1 MNMHNRKS
9 TQKSESNLWL
19 VSYADDKQILFHIY
33 YELYLDKSQL
43 DVADEAL
50 SIVISALLLGSFD
63 SLTIVGKENE
73 DFICIKWRENTLS
86 DNHSVLLCIYKFL
99 DSYATISPVHKKE
112 ANEVKKILLDENALP
127 F

>member
-1 MNMHNRKS
+1 MQGKRS

-19 VSYADDKQILFHIY
+19 VTYADDKQSLIHIY

-43 DVADEAL
+43 EVATEAL

-63 SLTIVGKENE
+63 SLYAVSEENE
-73 DFICIKWRENTLS
+73 SFIRIGWRENTLS
-86 DNHSVLLCIYKFL
+86 DNHSTLLLIYKFL
-99 DSYATISPVHKKE
+99 DSYATIGPVHRKE
-112 ANEVKKILLDENALP
+112 ANEVKEFLLDENALP

>member
-1 MNMHNRKS
+1 MQGRRS

-19 VSYADDKQILFHIY
+19 VTYADDKQSLIHIH

-43 DVADEAL
+43 EVATEAL

-63 SLTIVGKENE
+63 SLNVVSEENE
-73 DFICIKWRENTLS
+73 SFIRIGWRENTSS
-86 DNHSVLLCIYKFL
+86 DNHSTLLLIYKFL
-99 DSYATISPVHKKE
+99 DSYATIGPVHRKE
-112 ANEVKKILLDENALP
+112 ANEVKEFLLDENALP

>member
-1 MNMHNRKS
+1 MQNRKS
-9 TQKSESNLWL
+9 TQKSESNLWI
-19 VSYADDKQILFHIY
+19 VTYADNKQSLFHIC

-43 DVADEAL
+43 DVAANAL

-63 SLTIVGKENE
+63 SLYAVSEENE
-73 DFICIKWRENTLS
+73 SFIRIGWRENTLS
-86 DNHSVLLCIYKFL
+86 DNHSTLLLIYKFL

-112 ANEVKKILLDENALP
+112 ASAIKEFLLNESALP

>member
-1 MNMHNRKS
+1 MQNRKS

-19 VSYADDKQILFHIY
+19 VSYADDKQSLFHIY

-43 DVADEAL
+43 DIADKAL

-63 SLTIVGKENE
+63 SLNVVSEENE
-73 DFICIKWRENTLS
+73 SFIRIGWRENTLS
-86 DNHSVLLCIYKFL
+86 DNHSILLLIYKFL
-99 DSYATISPVHKKE
+99 DSYATISPVHRKE
-112 ANEVKKILLDENALP
+112 ANGVKEFLLNENALP